1 MTWNVAFNTV
11 YNMIYDHKLQFALDE
26 FKQAISEKKSNI
38 APQVHQLLREQIIS
52 GVLTPGQHLVEQAL
66 ASQLSVSRTP
76 LREAFRLLAAENL
89 VEILPNR
96 GVVVARFTAEE
107 IEQRLVY
114 LGGLLGLASSLTV
127 PLMQEADFA
136 ELERLNDA
144 MHDSARDPD
153 RTQWV
158 ADNNLFHISMLAHCP
173 NWHLLTQ
180 CTREGERLWR
190 YWALTF
196 DTIQSLDVY
205 MSEHVDLIK
214 AARHRDADTVMTLT
228 YHHVAQ
234 FAPIAGKMS
243 VKAKAI

>member
-1 MTWNVAFNTV
+1 
-11 YNMIYDHKLQFALDE
+11 MIYDQKLQFALDE
-26 FKQAISEKKSNI
+26 FKLALAEKKSSI

-52 GVLTPGQHLVEQAL
+52 GVISPGQRLVEQDL
-66 ASQLSVSRTP
+66 AAQLSVSRTP

-96 GVVVARFTAEE
+96 GVIVSRFSAEE

-114 LGGLLGLASSLTV
+114 MGGLLGLASSLSV
-127 PLMQEADFA
+127 PWLQESDFA
-136 ELERLNDA
+136 ELERLNDV
-144 MHDSARDPD
+144 MRDSAREPD

-158 ADNNLFHISMLAHCP
+158 ADNNLFHITMLTHCP
-173 NWHLLTQ
+173 NWPLLTQ

-214 AARHRDADTVMTLT
+214 AARRRDADTVMTLT

-234 FAPIAGKMS
+234 FAPIAAKMS
-243 VKAKAI
+243 VKAQAI

>member
-1 MTWNVAFNTV
+1 
-11 YNMIYDHKLQFALDE
+11 MIYDQKLQYALEE
-26 FKQAISEKKSNI
+26 FKQALSENKSNI

-52 GVLTPGQHLVEQAL
+52 GVLSPGQHLVEQDL

-76 LREAFRLLAAENL
+76 LREAFRLLAAESL

-96 GVVVARFTAEE
+96 GAVVARFTVEE

-114 LGGLLGLASSLTV
+114 LGGLLGLAASLSV
-127 PLMQEADFA
+127 PYMQESDFV
-136 ELERLNDA
+136 ELERLNDV
-144 MHDSARDPD
+144 MRTTDRDPD

-158 ADNNLFHISMLAHCP
+158 ADNNLFHITMLTHCP

-196 DTIQSLDVY
+196 DTIQSLEVY

-214 AARHRDADTVMTLT
+214 AARHRDADRVMTLT

-234 FAPIAGKMS
+234 FAPIAAKMS
-243 VKAKAI
+243 IKAKAI